1 MRSSHSSIL
10 LIFFSGIFFTLLI
23 VAAVFLLLAGSFE
36 KLGILPWE
44 FQNASSGQSFLQA
57 LNLMIIGTLI
67 LPMGYFNFRHVLG
80 KPETIVKIRNQSVG
94 LIFIL
99 TATWFL
105 VVLNVDKIV
114 DFSGDWIRIAE
125 LPIFF
130 ISMGLPIFIILW
142 ISLRGIPLGSKRRLW
157 TIFGLGLILGPL
169 LILISEITILI
180 LATFAGAIYF
190 TSNSNLNHEL
200 MIFFNQLTSNNS
212 IEGIQG
218 QLIPYLTNPWIIL
231 TVLVFVSLVVPI
243 VEEFLKPAGTWLAVK
258 MNMKPRDGFIMGI
271 LSGAGYALFE
281 TLSASGSMGDGWGMI
296 LLGRAGTDLLHI
308 FNTGLIGWA
317 MISDWKLRG
326 WLKFIGIYV
335 LSIFIHGLWN
345 GFALTL
351 GLSNYLKDL
360 NSEYVWLKYAGS
372 GGVVGLVL
380 LSLLMIIG
388 LWVINH
394 KMRFNAIEKIIDV

>member
-105 VVLNVDKIV
+105 VVLNIDKIV

-351 GLSNYLKDL
+351 GLSNYLKDF

>member
-394 KMRFNAIEKIIDV
+394 KMRFNAIEKNY